1 MTPQPADQWRTKLH
15 DALLTARKDR
25 DTMRTSALRSALSAI
40 DNAGAVPTATLGTET
55 PDGAQVDG
63 ASSGTIA
70 GAVTG
75 LGGAE
80 VARRQLS
87 DTQIRALLRAEVDD
101 RMSAA
106 DAFTA
111 GGHPERATTLREEAA
126 VLTDL
131 LGNV

>member
-1 MTPQPADQWRTKLH
+1 M
-15 DALLTARKDR
+15 
-25 DTMRTSALRSALSAI
+25 LRLALSAI

-55 PDGAQVDG
+55 PDGVQLDG
-63 ASSGTIA
+63 APSGPIA
-70 GAVTG
+70 GAVAG

-87 DTQIRALLRAEVDD
+87 DTQIRALLRAEVDE
-101 RMSAA
+101 RMTAA
-106 DAFTA
+106 DEFTA